1 MSKRKDP
8 ADAVVQYFLDQPLPA
23 AKQLLAICQGIV
35 RRAEAAAN
43 PRPPAARKVKV
54 KHGPKPKVSAPDQTI
69 VQEAPGV

>member
-43 PRPPAARKVKV
+43 PRPPARVKS
-54 KHGPKPKVSAPDQTI
+54 KPGPKSKVNAQPQA
-69 VQEAPGV
+69 EAPPVA